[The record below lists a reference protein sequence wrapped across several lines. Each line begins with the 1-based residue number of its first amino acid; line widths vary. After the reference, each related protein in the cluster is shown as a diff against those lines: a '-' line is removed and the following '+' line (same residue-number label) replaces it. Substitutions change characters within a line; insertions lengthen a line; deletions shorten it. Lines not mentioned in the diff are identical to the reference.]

1 MICFFEHR
9 FDPRTGSTAGGTNFM
24 DERQIDL
31 IQTSFAQ
38 VVPIKTQAAAMFYAR
53 LFEIAPPLRNLF
65 HGDMEEQGAKL
76 MAMLATAVAHLD
88 RLDTIVPAVRAL
100 GARHA
105 SYGVAEADYAPVA
118 EALLW
123 TLGQGLGEAFT
134 PETEAAWV
142 AAYTILAGQMQE
154 AARAA

>member
-1 MICFFEHR
+1 
-9 FDPRTGSTAGGTNFM
+9 M

-31 IQTSFAQ
+31 IRTSFAQ
-38 VVPIKTQAAAMFYAR
+38 VVPIKAQAAAMFYAR

-88 RLDTIVPAVRAL
+88 RLDEIVPAVRAL

-105 SYGVAEADYAPVA
+105 SYGVTEADYTPVA
-118 EALLW
+118 EALIW
-123 TLGQGLGEAFT
+123 TLGKGLGEAFT
-134 PETEAAWV
+134 PETEVAWV
-142 AAYTILAGQMQE
+142 AAYAILAGQMRD

>member
-1 MICFFEHR
+1 
-9 FDPRTGSTAGGTNFM
+9 M

-31 IQTSFAQ
+31 IRTSFAQ

-53 LFEIAPPLRNLF
+53 LFEIAPPLRGLF
-65 HGDMEEQGAKL
+65 RGDMEEQGAKL
-76 MAMLATAVAHLD
+76 MAMLATAVANLD
-88 RLDTIVPAVRAL
+88 RLDKIVPAVRAL

-105 SYGVAEADYAPVA
+105 TYGVQDADYGPVA

-142 AAYTILAGQMQE
+142 AAYAVLAGQMQE

>member
-1 MICFFEHR
+1 
-9 FDPRTGSTAGGTNFM
+9 M

-31 IQTSFAQ
+31 IRASFAQ
-38 VVPIKTQAAAMFYAR
+38 VVPIKAQAAAMFYGR

-88 RLDTIVPAVRAL
+88 RLDAILPAVRAL
-100 GARHA
+100 GVRHA
-105 SYGVAEADYAPVA
+105 TYGVTDADYAPVA

-123 TLGQGLGEAFT
+123 TLSQGLGEAFT

-142 AAYTILAGQMQE
+142 IAYTVLAAQMQE
-154 AARAA
+154 GARAA

>member
-1 MICFFEHR
+1 
-9 FDPRTGSTAGGTNFM
+9 M

-31 IQTSFAQ
+31 VRTSFAH
-38 VVPIKTQAAAMFYAR
+38 VLPIKTQAAAMFYAR
-53 LFEIAPPLRNLF
+53 LFEIAPPLRALF
-65 HGDMEEQGAKL
+65 YGDIEEQGAKL
-76 MAMLATAVAHLD
+76 MAMLAVVVANLD
-88 RLDTIVPAVRAL
+88 RLETLVPTVRAL

-105 SYGVAEADYAPVA
+105 AYGVTEADYSPVA

-142 AAYTILAGQMQE
+142 AAYTVLAGQMQE

>member
-1 MICFFEHR
+1 
-9 FDPRTGSTAGGTNFM
+9 M

-31 IQTSFAQ
+31 IRTSFAQ
-38 VVPIKTQAAAMFYAR
+38 VVPIKVQAAAMFYAR
-53 LFEIAPPLRNLF
+53 LFEIAPPLRGLF
-65 HGDMEEQGAKL
+65 YGDMEEQGAKL

-88 RLDTIVPAVRAL
+88 RLDTIIPAVRAL
-100 GARHA
+100 GTRHA
-105 SYGVAEADYAPVA
+105 AYGVKEADYTPVA